1 MNASQSG
8 ELASQLEAQP
18 DVLSAVRD
26 IDSDRRKLV
35 YLYLAV
41 QGGATLD
48 EVKADLELP
57 CLTLLR
63 VLPDLREDGL
73 VADEGGRWVA
83 LGA

>member
-1 MNASQSG
+1 MNASETG
-8 ELASQLEAQP
+8 ALASQMEAQP

-41 QGGATLD
+41 QGGATVD
-48 EVKADLELP
+48 ELKSDLELP

-63 VLPDLREDGL
+63 VLPDLRDDGL
-73 VADEGGRWVA
+73 VANEAGHWIACDA
-83 LGA
+83 